1 MLYPR
6 LQKLPFLRRRQIKV
20 FGSLFSKS
28 EWEFEGNALMK
39 FLQAGF

>member
-1 MLYPR
+1 MPCVFVP
-6 LQKLPFLRRRQIKV
+6 QANKV

-28 EWEFEGNALMK
+28 EWEFEGNALIS